1 MQDLDLIGREP
12 FTSGCLYFG
21 DLYYMALT
29 ALSFKIDQASRD
41 YWRTKD
47 SKFKKEWYRLIRVF
61 AHARQ
66 KINKNK

>member
-1 MQDLDLIGREP
+1 
-12 FTSGCLYFG
+12 
-21 DLYYMALT
+21 MALT